1 MTVKCPKCQTENP
14 ETARFCLDCG
24 TRIRGHVQDSLE
36 SGTCPQNSR
45 DFHPDATETLQAP
58 IKELATGS
66 TFAGRYQII
75 EELGKGGMGKVYKVF
90 DQEVQAKMAL
100 KLIKPEVS
108 SEKNTI
114 DRFRNE
120 LKIARDI
127 SHKNICRMYDLGR
140 EAGNYFITME
150 YVSGEDIKSF
160 IRRSRQLV
168 VGTAIFIAKQVC
180 EGLAEA
186 HRLGVVH
193 RDLKPGNVM
202 IDREGNAK
210 IMDFGIA
217 RSISVKGI
225 TGAGVMIGTPEYM
238 SPEQVEGKEVD
249 QRSDIYSLGII
260 LFEMLTGQVPF
271 EGDTPF
277 TVGVK
282 QKSEIP
288 RDPKELNAQIP
299 QDLSRL
305 ILRCLEKDKDK
316 RYQSASELGADLGKI
331 EKGIPTKERPIPKR
345 RTVTSKPITVTLS
358 RKKLLI
364 PTVVIA
370 LVAIAAVIWFA
381 FLKKKAPVLP
391 EQKRSIA
398 VVSFENQTGDKNYDY
413 LSKFIQ
419 DLLITNLE
427 QSGYFY
433 VATRERLQDL
443 LKQIGKGD
451 VEFVNSDLGF
461 ELCKMDGVTA
471 VVLGSYSKAGNV
483 FATRAMVLD
492 VETKK
497 TLAPAAS
504 QGEGPESILNKQI
517 DDLSRQIAK
526 GVGLSERK
534 IEAAKIQVRDV
545 TTSSTEAYNYYLKG
559 RKQNTGF
566 DWAGARQSFEQAV
579 KLDPSFAAAYYA
591 LYWDHRMLNN
601 DREAIEALKK
611 AHDFSQRATEK
622 DRVLIEADYAGV
634 VEKNSMKQFQILK
647 RGAERYPKEKEI
659 HQFLAGAYGNRAMHE
674 QSIEEYNKALSL
686 DPNYA
691 NALNMAAY
699 EYMGLKNFEKAVEYL
714 KRYISVLSGKAN
726 PLDSLAEAYL
736 KMGRL
741 DQAVENYKKALEV
754 EPDYY
759 PSMAMLAYIYAL
771 KEDYSDASKWL
782 DKYLEVAPNPYSGV
796 KLLGY
801 FRKGFYSAWLGSLGK
816 SLGYLQ
822 GAEDLADAM
831 ADKAWK
837 ANVSRLRVWV
847 YYDRHELELCR
858 KENEIMLRIE
868 LERDPGNKVYYEAGY
883 KFALG
888 RIELEEG
895 KLDSAKGR
903 LKEIEA
909 ILPGFAS
916 PMKEEL
922 QFLCNRLGSEI
933 FLAEGSPGKVKEH
946 VEKIF
951 ALAPPGAAPN
961 IAPEIFYNT
970 PFLKDVLARAYAKIG
985 DLDKAI
991 AEYEKLIIFDPKIES
1006 RYLIH
1011 PRYHYRLAK
1020 LYEQKGLKDKAK
1032 AQYER
1037 FLDLWKDADSGWP
1050 EVEDAKTK
1058 LAGLK
1063 DS

>member
-1 MTVKCPKCQTENP
+1 MAIECPKCQFENP
-14 ETARFCLDCG
+14 EDTNYCG
-24 TRIRGHVQDSLE
+24 RCATPLPPSKEMPVSQ
-36 SGTCPQNSR
+36 
-45 DFHPDATETLQAP
+45 TETLKTP
-58 IKELATGS
+58 IKELTTGS

-100 KLIKPEVS
+100 KLIKPAVS
-108 SEKNTI
+108 ADKNTI

-150 YVSGEDIKSF
+150 YVSGEDLKSF

-193 RDLKPGNVM
+193 RDLKPGNIM
-202 IDREGNAK
+202 IDKEGNAK

-260 LFEMLTGQVPF
+260 LYEMLTGQVPF

-277 TVGVK
+277 TIGVK

-316 RYQSASELGADLGKI
+316 RYQSAGELGADLEKI
-331 EKGIPTKERPIPKR
+331 EKGIPTTERPIPKR

-364 PTVVIA
+364 PTAVIA
-370 LVAIAAVIWFA
+370 LIAIAAVIWLF
-381 FLKKKAPVLP
+381 FLKKSSVPLP

-398 VVSFENQTGDKNYDY
+398 VIGFENQTGDNAYDT
-413 LSKFIQ
+413 LGKVIQ
-419 DLLITNLE
+419 NLLITNLE

-433 VATRERLQDL
+433 VATWQRLRDL
-443 LKQIGKGD
+443 LKQMGKGE
-451 VEFVNSDLGF
+451 VEFIDPDLGF
-461 ELCKMDGVTA
+461 ELCKMDGVNA
-471 VVLGSYSKAGNV
+471 IVLGSFAKAGNV
-483 FATRAMVLD
+483 FVTNAQVLD
-492 VETKK
+492 VGTKK
-497 TLAPAAS
+497 LLGTAS
-504 QGEGPESILNKQI
+504 SKGDGPESILDKQI
-517 DDLSRQIAK
+517 DELSRQIAARA
-526 GVGLSERK
+526 GLSDRK

-559 RKQNTGF
+559 GKQNTDF

-591 LYWDHRMLNN
+591 LYWAHRMLNN
-601 DREAIEALKK
+601 GREAIEALKK
-611 AHDFSQRATEK
+611 AQDFSQKATEK
-622 DRVLIEADYAGV
+622 ERVLIGAYYAGV

-647 RGAERYPKEKEI
+647 GGAERYPKEKEM

-674 QSIEEYNKALSL
+674 QSIEEYNKALNL

-699 EYMGLKNFEKAVEYL
+699 EYMELKNFEKAVEYF
-714 KRYISVLSGKAN
+714 KRYVSVLPGQPN

-736 KMGRL
+736 RMGKL
-741 DQAVENYKKALEV
+741 DEAVEKYKKALEV
-754 EPDYY
+754 KPDYY
-759 PSMAMLAYIYAL
+759 PSMAALAYVCAL
-771 KEDYSDASKWL
+771 REDYSEASEWL
-782 DKYLEVAPNPYSGV
+782 DKYIEVAPVPGV

-801 FRKGFYSAWLGSLGK
+801 FRKGFYSAWLGSLEK
-816 SLGYLQ
+816 SLSYLQ
-822 GAEDLADAM
+822 RAEDLADAL
-831 ADKAWK
+831 ADKEWK
-837 ANVSRLRVWV
+837 SNVSRLRLWV
-847 YYDRHELELCR
+847 YYDRHELELSR
-858 KENEIMLRIE
+858 RQNEISLRID
-868 LERDPGNKVYYEAGY
+868 LERDPGNKDYYEACS

-888 RIELEEG
+888 LIELEEG

-903 LKEIEA
+903 LKDIESV
-909 ILPGFAS
+909 LPPFS
-916 PMKEEL
+916 SSMKDDL
-922 QFLCNRLGSEI
+922 QFFCNRLGSEI
-933 FLAEGSPGKVKEH
+933 FLAEGSPGKVKDI

-951 ALAPPGAAPN
+951 ALALPGFAPHQ
-961 IAPEIFYNT
+961 AYEIFYNT
-970 PFLKDVLARAYAKIG
+970 PFLQDALAKAYAKIG

-991 AEYEKLIIFDPKIES
+991 AEYERLITFDPKLES
-1006 RYLIH
+1006 RFLIH
-1011 PRYHYRLAK
+1011 PKYHYRQAK
-1020 LYEQKGLKDKAK
+1020 LCEQKGLKAK
-1032 AQYER
+1032 AAEQYQR
-1037 FLDLWKDADSGWP
+1037 FLSLWKDADPRLP
-1050 EVEDAKTK
+1050 EVDDAKK
-1058 LAGLK
+1058 RLAGLK
-1063 DS
+1063 N

>member
-1 MTVKCPKCQTENP
+1 MTVKCPKCQAENP
-14 ETARFCLDCG
+14 ETKQFCADCG
-24 TRIRGHVQDSLE
+24 TQLPSAKTTRPEV
-36 SGTCPQNSR
+36 
-45 DFHPDATETLQAP
+45 TETLQTP
-58 IKELATGS
+58 IKELTTGS

-75 EELGKGGMGKVYKVF
+75 EELGHGGMGKVYKVF

-108 SEKNTI
+108 ADKNTI

-150 YVSGEDIKSF
+150 YVSGEDLKSF
-160 IRRSRQLV
+160 IKRARQLV
-168 VGTAIFIAKQVC
+168 VGTAIFIARQVC
-180 EGLAEA
+180 DGLAEA

-193 RDLKPGNVM
+193 RDLKPGNIM

-260 LFEMLTGQVPF
+260 LYEMLTGQVPF

-288 RDPKELNAQIP
+288 RNPKELNAQIP
-299 QDLSRL
+299 QDLSGL
-305 ILRCLEKDKDK
+305 ILRCLEKDKGR
-316 RYQSASELGADLGKI
+316 RYQSADELGADLEKI
-331 EKGIPTKERPIPKR
+331 EKGIPAKERPIPKR

-364 PTVVIA
+364 PTAVVA
-370 LVAIAAVIWFA
+370 LAAIAAVIWFV
-381 FLKKKAPVLP
+381 FLKKAAPLLP
-391 EQKRSIA
+391 EEKRPIA
-398 VVSFENQTGDKNYDY
+398 VISFKNNTGDKVHDY
-413 LSKFIQ
+413 LGEVIQ
-419 DLLITNLE
+419 DSLITNLE

-433 VATRERLQDL
+433 VATRERLHDL
-443 LKQIGKGD
+443 LKQLGKGD
-451 VEFVNSDLGF
+451 VESIDPDLGF
-461 ELCKMDGVTA
+461 ELCKLDGVNA
-471 VVLGSYSKAGNV
+471 IVVGTFAKAGNV
-483 FATRAMVLD
+483 FATNAQVVD

-497 TLAPAAS
+497 LLGTAS
-504 QGEGPESILNKQI
+504 SKGDGPESILDKQI
-517 DDLSRQIAK
+517 DELSRQIAK
-526 GVGLSERK
+526 SAGLSERK

-559 RKQNTGF
+559 GKQNIEF

-579 KLDPSFAAAYYA
+579 KLDPSFAAAYYS
-591 LYWDHRMLNN
+591 LYWAHRMLNN
-601 DREAIEALKK
+601 GREAIEALKK

-622 DRVLIEADYAGV
+622 DRILIEAYYAGV
-634 VEKNSMKQFQILK
+634 VENNSLKQLQILK
-647 RGAERYPKEKEI
+647 GGAERYPKEKELR
-659 HQFLAGAYGNRAMHE
+659 QFLAGAYGNRGMAE
-674 QSIEEYNKALSL
+674 QSIEEYNKALNL
-686 DPNYA
+686 DPDYA
-691 NALNMAAY
+691 NALVMAAY

-714 KRYISVLSGKAN
+714 KKYVSVLPGQPN

-736 KMGRL
+736 RMGKL

-754 EPDYY
+754 KPDFYT
-759 PSMAMLAYIYAL
+759 SMAALAYVCAL
-771 KEDYSDASKWL
+771 REDYSEALEWL
-782 DKYLEVAPNPYSGV
+782 NKYIEAAPDSGV

-801 FRKGFYSAWLGSLGK
+801 FRKGFYSAWLGSLEK
-816 SLGYLQ
+816 SLSYLQ
-822 GAEDLADAM
+822 RAEDLADAL
-831 ADKAWK
+831 ADKEWK
-837 ANVSRLRVWV
+837 SNVSWLRLWV

-858 KENEIMLRIE
+858 KQNEIMLRID
-868 LERDPGNKVYYEAGY
+868 LERDPGNKVYYEAGN

-888 RIELEEG
+888 LIELEER

-903 LKEIEA
+903 LKGIESV
-909 ILPGFAS
+909 LPPFSSA
-916 PMKEEL
+916 MKDDL
-922 QFLCNRLGSEI
+922 QFFYNRLGSEI
-933 FLAEGSPGKVKEH
+933 FLAEGSPGRVKEL

-951 ALAPPGAAPN
+951 ALAPRGFDPSKAY
-961 IAPEIFYNT
+961 EIFYNT
-970 PFLKDVLARAYAKIG
+970 PFLQDALAKAFARTE

-991 AEYEKLIIFDPKIES
+991 AEYERLITFNPKIEA
-1006 RYLIH
+1006 RFLIH
-1011 PRYHYRLAK
+1011 PTYHYRVAK

-1032 AQYER
+1032 SQYER
-1037 FLDLWKDADSGWP
+1037 FLDLWKDADPGLP
-1050 EVEDAKTK
+1050 EVEDARKR
-1058 LAGLK
+1058 LAALK
-1063 DS
+1063 GKGN